1 MNEQLHVGGAST
13 QNLQGNIYCPLSTGK
28 GKEIVQ
34 TRSLFDITK
43 LLKIIENK
51 ILSFILQ
58 ETLMYY
64 M

>member
-34 TRSLFDITK
+34 TRSLFGMY
-43 LLKIIENK
+43 K